1 MSTPSKQHL
10 VVCVL
15 GRMEY
20 EPAWE
25 LQKRLQARLI
35 AAKRSDPPEDLPH
48 LLLLVEHPPVYT
60 LGKSGDAS
68 NLLLS
73 SDELAGRGASF
84 HHIDRGGDITYHGP
98 GQVVG
103 YPILDLDRFYRDIHR
118 YLRELEEAVIHT
130 CADYGVRGV
139 RVPGRTGVWVG
150 PDDRGFERKICAMGI
165 RCSRWVTMHGFAF
178 NVNTDLT
185 YFSHIV
191 PCGITDRNV
200 TSLSKEV
207 GREIPE
213 ADVIE
218 RLVARLADQ
227 FRTDVERLDG
237 EAATAFVEEFSRKA
251 VADGHAR

>member
-15 GRMEY
+15 GRMDY
-20 EPAWE
+20 EPAWA
-25 LQKRLQARLI
+25 LQKHLQARLI

-48 LLLLVEHPPVYT
+48 LLLFVEHPPVYT

-103 YPILDLDRFYRDIHR
+103 YPILDLDRFFRDIHK
-118 YLRELEEAVIHT
+118 YLRELEEAVIRT
-130 CADYGVRGV
+130 CADYGVAGA

-150 PDDRGFERKICAMGI
+150 PDERGFERKICAMGI

-178 NVNTDLT
+178 NVNTDLS

-191 PCGITDRNV
+191 PCGITDRSV
-200 TSLSKEV
+200 TSLSQEV
-207 GREIPE
+207 GRTVPE
-213 ADVIE
+213 ADVVE
-218 RLVARLADQ
+218 RLTARLAEQ
-227 FRTDVERLDG
+227 FETEVERLDG
-237 EAATAFVEEFSRKA
+237 EAAHAFVEEFSQKA
-251 VADGHAR
+251 VAGGGGR